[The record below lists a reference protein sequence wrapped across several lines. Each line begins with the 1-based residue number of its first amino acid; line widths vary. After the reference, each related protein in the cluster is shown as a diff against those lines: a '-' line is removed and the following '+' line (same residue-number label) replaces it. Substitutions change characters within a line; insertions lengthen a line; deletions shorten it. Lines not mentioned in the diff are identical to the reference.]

1 LLDMINSENCFQI
14 GLTTDYMLECI
25 LHVRTV
31 EVDNHDPARTPG
43 VVRALI
49 ERLHV
54 LYRDAFVAVRA
65 PLGGPRMM
73 TEIVMSQLSE
83 ARAIHYNGKVKL
95 LYDANTKDSAKR
107 AMARMNVVVDVVEK
121 RLQADF
127 NQAALESCVEGMFL
141 VEWAEVTTSAA
152 RLGVL
157 KQYIRRLF
165 RALRLDPVAGLNA
178 FLDVVPHVVEHGR
191 QVAARDGIDFRDLDL
206 RDIWEIVVLGS
217 LPTVQQQNIELVV
230 PLSDLYSSLED
241 ATGTVERNLGM
252 VRRMLDSHNG
262 PMQPDGSTLSSLVE
276 YALDGPRTEEE
287 LFSKGEGGE
296 LLLNGLSREL
306 CTAWVFY
313 HGRCFGRMREFR
325 SDKGKHHVQTKKSG
339 ATLMDIKRG
348 RTEASN
354 RLLAVA
360 AEPSIGAEETCVAG
374 VRRACLLQPK
384 EERMQNNPHWNEAF
398 DQYNAT
404 TANKLARV
412 RKRVQQRLLQ
422 SKPTVP
428 RLLGGIGPPS
438 TIAEPLRVVAPPKL
452 RTAVAWLASAPKP
465 LAEKTRYN
473 FIGKTVKEIAKAH
486 VVVLDDLTQ
495 LEDASDVHSVVRL
508 LYIICLGKAV
518 LSAKDWC
525 GDAPENAS
533 TTLHLQ
539 PAVKL
544 FPRELILYPAMESEH
559 LLIKALT
566 EVCKLPDSKWTLIRK
581 SEADKA
587 LPTRLLDSKKRI
599 QSVSIRELADVVEL
613 CRITRSMRLGRGA
626 SGMYRRLM

>member
-1 LLDMINSENCFQI
+1 
-14 GLTTDYMLECI
+14 MLECI

-191 QVAARDGIDFRDLDL
+191 QVAARDGIDFRDLDF

-296 LLLNGLSREL
+296 FLWHPTEGGEGQPNNRPSLPPRSHWGVSRGAWVQTVWGLSLVSNIYIYICKRSL
-306 CTAWVFY
+306 
-313 HGRCFGRMREFR
+313 GRG
-325 SDKGKHHVQTKKSG
+325 
-339 ATLMDIKRG
+339 LI
-348 RTEASN
+348 
-354 RLLAVA
+354 
-360 AEPSIGAEETCVAG
+360 
-374 VRRACLLQPK
+374 
-384 EERMQNNPHWNEAF
+384 
-398 DQYNAT
+398 
-404 TANKLARV
+404 
-412 RKRVQQRLLQ
+412 
-422 SKPTVP
+422 
-428 RLLGGIGPPS
+428 
-438 TIAEPLRVVAPPKL
+438 
-452 RTAVAWLASAPKP
+452 
-465 LAEKTRYN
+465 
-473 FIGKTVKEIAKAH
+473 
-486 VVVLDDLTQ
+486 
-495 LEDASDVHSVVRL
+495 
-508 LYIICLGKAV
+508 YILVV
-518 LSAKDWC
+518 LSAG
-525 GDAPENAS
+525 GDEPLTS
-533 TTLHLQ
+533 SSPTLS
-539 PAVKL
+539 
-544 FPRELILYPAMESEH
+544 RYI
-559 LLIKALT
+559 
-566 EVCKLPDSKWTLIRK
+566 
-581 SEADKA
+581 
-587 LPTRLLDSKKRI
+587 
-599 QSVSIRELADVVEL
+599 
-613 CRITRSMRLGRGA
+613 
-626 SGMYRRLM
+626 